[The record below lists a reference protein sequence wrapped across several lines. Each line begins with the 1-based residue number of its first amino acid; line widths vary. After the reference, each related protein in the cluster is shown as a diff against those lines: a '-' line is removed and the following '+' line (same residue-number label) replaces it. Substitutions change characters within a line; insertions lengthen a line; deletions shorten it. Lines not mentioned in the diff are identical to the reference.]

1 MSKSYIDEL
10 RGKHQQEMDMNN
22 NNNENSNRSSRTNS
36 LQPRAISIAF
46 KRESKNLCSSCQS
59 TISLRDIELN
69 SEEKNHPVLEKSV
82 LINPN
87 DLEHLTVEEIER
99 IAYEKEEIK
108 PKTILK
114 PAIKNHNRLT
124 VPAVGDYCIRIPNIS
139 ICSEQHQVD
148 FNETRLSDALGY
160 LRMYKNHNR
169 IQFNSLQFNDRED
182 LQVIEIIFKK
192 RILSKIHV
200 LLDFN

>member
-1 MSKSYIDEL
+1 MRSRMSRSYIDEL
-10 RGKHQQEMDMNN
+10 RGTHQQEMDM

-36 LQPRAISIAF
+36 LQPKSISIAF
-46 KRESKNLCSSCQS
+46 PSGKRESKNLCSSCQS

-69 SEEKNHPVLEKSV
+69 SEEKIPPTFEKSI

-87 DLEHLTVEEIER
+87 DLENLTVEEIEKL
-99 IAYEKEEIK
+99 AYEKEEIK

-114 PAIKNHNRLT
+114 SAIKNNNRLT

-139 ICSEQHQVD
+139 ICSEQNQVD

-182 LQVIEIIFKK
+182 LQVIEII
-192 RILSKIHV
+192 
-200 LLDFN
+200 